1 VSKID
6 DANSWSNYFFA
17 NANRIKLLIAKRMH
31 QIEIQKYE
39 HILKPHATIEIS
51 KMKTLSLSSHKMLD
65 QESQAWHIDH
75 EHQTEDVPKITSNQL

>member
-1 VSKID
+1 
-6 DANSWSNYFFA
+6 
-17 NANRIKLLIAKRMH
+17 MH

-65 QESQAWHIDH
+65 QESQA
-75 EHQTEDVPKITSNQL
+75 